1 MSIMDGSYVRK
12 SLLSEMT
19 TLGVDDWLLII
30 NVELALFII
39 GILKFHHWAW
49 VTLLAH
55 FMLVW
60 VTQAQPRILAVYF
73 KHMNQGDRY
82 DAWSALPLKRG
93 KRPQWLQELVSRD
106 S

>member
-1 MSIMDGSYVRK
+1 MATMKGSYVRK
-12 SLLSEMT
+12 SLLTEMT

-30 NVELALFII
+30 NLELALFII
-39 GILKFHHWAW
+39 GILKFHQWAG
-49 VTLLAH
+49 VTVLAH
-55 FMLVW
+55 FLLVW

-73 KHMNQGDRY
+73 RYMFQRDRY

-93 KRPQWLQELVSRD
+93 IRPLWLLALVGRD